1 MSCAESGITCLASA
15 MEGVRKLLCVASND
29 CTICVRDAITGLLIH
44 MLEGHTKTPLC
55 LCVVNHIV
63 YSGGT
68 DKSVQVYN
76 LNVSV
81 SVLCIYGYYRK
92 SPIINRTRL
101 VVGPDFLAKFR
112 EFLSHVS
119 FLENRVYW

>member
-29 CTICVRDAITGLLIH
+29 CAICVRDAITGLLIH
-44 MLEGHTKTPLC
+44 VLEGHTKTPLC
-55 LCVVNHIV
+55 LSVVNHIV

-76 LNVSV
+76 LNVSLIPI
-81 SVLCIYGYYRK
+81 SVLRIY
-92 SPIINRTRL
+92 
-101 VVGPDFLAKFR
+101 
-112 EFLSHVS
+112 
-119 FLENRVYW
+119 